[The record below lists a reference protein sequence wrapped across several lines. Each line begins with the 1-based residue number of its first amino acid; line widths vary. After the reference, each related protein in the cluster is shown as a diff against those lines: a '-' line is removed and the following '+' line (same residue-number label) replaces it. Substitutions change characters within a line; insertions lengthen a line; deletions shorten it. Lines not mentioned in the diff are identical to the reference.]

1 MYFYRGFKSNSWT
14 QLLISSDPILISQQT
29 NPPEK
34 QNKSQS
40 TSLHNPPEDLIESAV
55 NPTSHRVYQ
64 PHPQEPPHS
73 NTSLLRRITSCF
85 S

>member
-55 NPTSHRVYQ
+55 NRTFHRVDQ

-73 NTSLLRRITSCF
+73 NTSQL
-85 S
+85 